1 MRTVARHFF
10 LLFLALGGWQQPFAQ
25 SRAPAGDALVT
36 FKFYFKPVHPPQY
49 EISIHSDGHASY
61 ESQDT
66 PYVTPAPVNSPYAKK
81 AEEGAPQDSEEVKGD
96 VFRQEFQLSEPARRR
111 VFELATTTGYF
122 EGDFDFRKHKIAFT
136 GKKTL
141 LYSDAA
147 RKNETTYN
155 WSENPSI
162 QELTSLFERISRTF
176 EFGQRLQH
184 ERRFDK
190 LGLNQE
196 LTMMEEA
203 AARGGLAELH
213 IVLPILRDLA
223 NDRSIVHVAQE
234 RAARLLKMAE
244 QDNAQVAEKQR
255 SK

>member
-1 MRTVARHFF
+1 MRARHLF
-10 LLFLALGGWQQPFAQ
+10 LLLPLFLVPAGSREALAQ
-25 SRAPAGDALVT
+25 SPAADAVVT
-36 FKFYFKPVHPPQY
+36 FKFYFKPVHPPRY
-49 EISIHSDGHASY
+49 EISIHSAGHASY

-66 PYVTPAPVNSPYAKK
+66 PYVAPAPVNSPYARK
-81 AEEGAPQDSEEVKGD
+81 AEEGSPQDSEEVKGD
-96 VFRQEFQLSEPARRR
+96 VFRQEFQLSEPVRLR
-111 VFELATTTGYF
+111 VFELATTAGYF

-147 RKNETTYN
+147 RKHETTYN

-196 LTMMEEA
+196 LTMMEDA
-203 AARGGLAELH
+203 ASRGGLAELH
-213 IVLPILRDLA
+213 VVLPILRDLA
-223 NDRSIVHVAQE
+223 NDRSIVHVAQQ

-244 QDNAQVAEKQR
+244 QNNAQVSEKQR
-255 SK
+255 SN